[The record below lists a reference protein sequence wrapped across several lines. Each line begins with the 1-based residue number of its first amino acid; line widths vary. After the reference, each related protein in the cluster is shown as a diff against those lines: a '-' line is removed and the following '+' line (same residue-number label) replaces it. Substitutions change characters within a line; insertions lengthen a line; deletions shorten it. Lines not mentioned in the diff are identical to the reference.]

1 MIWKSPEQIQIK
13 RICLKQ
19 KKYIVIWHKQFPV
32 IFSSY
37 VKITG
42 MITKDFKNF
51 FVGCLNEFVRSF
63 RRVSKCL
70 FHVSMMGKIANKIVF
85 VKCLNE
91 EDCKRFCFNFNLFEC
106 TFSIWA
112 PVMSVFPTFFSWE
125 LQSHFTF
132 YLFGKLCKGCW
143 HRNFILGK
151 GSKKSGIFSWHL
163 PLREGS
169 RYQIGWILTPPLIF
183 GKL

>member
-1 MIWKSPEQIQIK
+1 
-13 RICLKQ
+13 
-19 KKYIVIWHKQFPV
+19 
-32 IFSSY
+32 
-37 VKITG
+37 

-63 RRVSKCL
+63 RRISKCL

-132 YLFGKLCKGCW
+132 YLFGKLCKGCC

-151 GSKKSGIFSWHL
+151 GSKKKWNFFMTFAIKGRIPL
-163 PLREGS
+163 PNRMNFWKNS
-169 RYQIGWILTPPLIF
+169 KRPLTPSPHFWKIMLQFLYNGYGRICARRHRPDSIS
-183 GKL
+183 

>member
-1 MIWKSPEQIQIK
+1 MKKSGADSNQKNLSETK
-13 RICLKQ
+13 

-106 TFSIWA
+106 TFSI
-112 PVMSVFPTFFSWE
+112 
-125 LQSHFTF
+125 
-132 YLFGKLCKGCW
+132 
-143 HRNFILGK
+143 
-151 GSKKSGIFSWHL
+151 
-163 PLREGS
+163 
-169 RYQIGWILTPPLIF
+169 
-183 GKL
+183 